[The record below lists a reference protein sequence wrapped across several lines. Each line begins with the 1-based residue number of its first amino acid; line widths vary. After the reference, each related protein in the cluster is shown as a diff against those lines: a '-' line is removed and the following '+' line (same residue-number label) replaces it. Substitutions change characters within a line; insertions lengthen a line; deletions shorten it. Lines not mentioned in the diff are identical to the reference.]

1 MEYTYAIQSCC
12 ARLSHGSTM
21 HIAVTWR
28 TKNTVAHMF
37 PGVNCNNSS
46 SSVLM
51 INEFAQVS
59 LYWIVNWKKKKEKKN
74 KQGSRAV
81 YEVDEQKQYF
91 LAAAL
96 PPFEE
101 PPGKKHSRR
110 IDKKRSCCSACLQTK
125 PDSRD
130 TWHLVYRL
138 AFSPAERETLDFVA
152 YRCTQVRLRQ

>member
-59 LYWIVNWKKKKEKKN
+59 LYWIVNWKKKRKKRKINRVRERFTKSTSKNNIFSQRHYRRSRNHLERSTRGGSTRNVLVVRRVCKRNRTAVTPDTWYTVSLFHPPKEKRWTSSLI
-74 KQGSRAV
+74 GV
-81 YEVDEQKQYF
+81 
-91 LAAAL
+91 
-96 PPFEE
+96 
-101 PPGKKHSRR
+101 H
-110 IDKKRSCCSACLQTK
+110 RS
-125 PDSRD
+125 D
-130 TWHLVYRL
+130 
-138 AFSPAERETLDFVA
+138 
-152 YRCTQVRLRQ
+152 